1 MKTVTMTIDG
11 MHCDGCAKRISTL
24 LGKESGVREAFVSFV
39 EGLARIQ
46 YNPHAA
52 SENRLVEVIERGGFT
67 VSALRR

>member
-24 LGKESGVREAFVSFV
+24 LDKESGVREAFVSFV
-39 EGLARIQ
+39 ERLARVR
-46 YNPHAA
+46 YNPHVV
-52 SENRLVEVIERGGFT
+52 SEGRLVEVMEKGGFT